1 MQAVSA
7 IAELV
12 VICRTCQSPI
22 KLSLSRV
29 VDLLCFM
36 YMQGGVM
43 FPDSAK
49 LYMAPISDS
58 QCYDER
64 FYFCR
69 NSVIRMNNFYA
80 AVCGSV
86 MRHIVAVVCIKCS
99 RGSQLITSLIHLQP
113 HTSWTIVEY
122 SPLLI
127 NMCKSLSAAFTDA
140 GLSELPTSVN
150 TGTVSVS
157 QYIVVQVR

>member
-12 VICRTCQSPI
+12 VICRTVEWF
-22 KLSLSRV
+22 LV
-29 VDLLCFM
+29 MDLLCFM

-69 NSVIRMNNFYA
+69 NSVISINSFYA
-80 AVCGSV
+80 AVFF
-86 MRHIVAVVCIKCS
+86 
-99 RGSQLITSLIHLQP
+99 L
-113 HTSWTIVEY
+113 
-122 SPLLI
+122 
-127 NMCKSLSAAFTDA
+127 
-140 GLSELPTSVN
+140 
-150 TGTVSVS
+150 
-157 QYIVVQVR
+157 